1 MNVRVRRLLAFWKEN
16 GVSATVRLFRT
27 KLGAAIAGR
36 PVLNKIRAGSLIAGI
51 AGPPGT
57 VSEIVQFQFPSLQPL
72 ATYLIPK
79 PSLPRVSLVTDSV
92 GSGSLFGGVG
102 TALLFAAQ
110 LANRMNATLRVVTR
124 TEAPSPKNVWQILS
138 AYGIQ
143 LQHEIQFAFA
153 PVPGDDEEEHGLA
166 VGAASGLD
174 IGPDETFI
182 TTSWWTTAAALPS
195 VPHASIIYLL
205 QEDERM
211 FYPFGEERVQCEQV
225 LRSSDIR
232 FVVNTRL
239 LFDHL
244 VANGLPHLER
254 NGLWFEPAFPKSL
267 FHPRQHGLGGKKRFF
282 FYARPNNP
290 RNLFHI
296 GLDVIDRAIS
306 KGILD
311 LAQWEVFLV
320 GKDIPKVKF
329 GDGYLPTQCEGLN
342 WEAYADLAGTIDLGL
357 CLMCTPHP
365 SYPPLDLAASGA
377 VVVTNKFGNKQE
389 LSSYSQNIICADLDT
404 EALLDALRE
413 GVALA
418 QDEVTRSRN
427 FAANGLSG
435 DWAQSFEN
443 TLQLLATER

>member
-1 MNVRVRRLLAFWKEN
+1 MSVRVRRLLAFWREN

-36 PVLNKIRAGSLIAGI
+36 PVLNRIRAGSLIAGV

-57 VSEIVQFQFPSLQPL
+57 VSDIVRFQFPRLQPL

-79 PSLPRVSLVTDSV
+79 PSLPRVSLITDSI

-102 TALLFAAQ
+102 TALLFAAH

-124 TEAPSPKNVWQILS
+124 TEVPSPKNVLQILG

-143 LQHEIQFAFA
+143 LRHEVQFAFV
-153 PVPGDDEEEHGLA
+153 PVLGDNGGAEQTD
-166 VGAASGLD
+166 GAAGGLD
-174 IGPDETFI
+174 IGPDETFV
-182 TTSWWTTAAALPS
+182 TTSWWTTSAALTS

-211 FYPFGEERVQCEQV
+211 FYPFGEDRFQCEQV
-225 LRSSDIR
+225 LRTDSIR

-244 VANGLPHLER
+244 VASGLPHLER
-254 NGLWFEPAFPKSL
+254 NGLWFEPAFPQSL
-267 FHPRQHGLGGKKRFF
+267 FRPRQNESGGKKRFF

-296 GLDVIDRAIS
+296 GLEIIDRAINR
-306 KGILD
+306 GILD
-311 LAQWEVFLV
+311 LAQWDVFLV
-320 GKDIPKVKF
+320 GKDIPRVIF
-329 GDGYLPTQCEGLN
+329 GDGYLPTQYEGLN

-357 CLMCTPHP
+357 CLMSTPHP

-377 VVVTNKFGNKQE
+377 VVVTNKFGNKLD
-389 LSSYSQNIICADLDT
+389 LSSYSQNIICADLDA
-404 EALLDALRE
+404 EALLEALRE

-418 QDEVTRSRN
+418 QDNETRSRN

-435 DWAQSFEN
+435 DWALSFEN
-443 TLQLLATER
+443 TLRSLATES

>member
-1 MNVRVRRLLAFWKEN
+1 MSVRVRRLLAFWKEN
-16 GVSATVRLFRT
+16 GVLATVRLLRT

-36 PVLNKIRAGSLIAGI
+36 PVLNKIRPGSLVAGI

-57 VSEIVQFQFPSLQPL
+57 VGEIVRFQFPSLQPL

-79 PSLPRVSLVTDSV
+79 PSLPRVSLVTDSI

-124 TEAPSPKNVWQILS
+124 TEAPSPKNVLQILS

-143 LQHEIQFAFA
+143 LRHEIQFAFA
-153 PVPGDDEEEHGLA
+153 PVAGDDAEPGQA
-166 VGAASGLD
+166 DGAASGLD

-211 FYPFGEERVQCEQV
+211 FYPFGEERVQCERV
-225 LRSSDIR
+225 MRNGDIR

-244 VANGLPHLER
+244 VANGLDQLER

-267 FHPRQHGLGGKKRFF
+267 FHPRQDGPAGKKRFF

-296 GLDVIDRAIS
+296 GLDIIDRAIS

-311 LAQWEVFLV
+311 LSQWDVFLV
-320 GKDIPKVKF
+320 GKDIPKVMF

-365 SYPPLDLAASGA
+365 SYPPFDLAASGS
-377 VVVTNKFGNKQE
+377 VVVTNKFGNKQD
-389 LSSYSQNIICADLDT
+389 LSGYSQNIICADLDT

-418 QDEVTRSRN
+418 QDEVARSRN

-443 TLQLLATER
+443 ILQTLAAER

>member
-1 MNVRVRRLLAFWKEN
+1 MSVRVRRLLAFWKEN

-27 KLGAAIAGR
+27 KLSAAVAGR
-36 PVLNKIRAGSLIAGI
+36 PVLNKIRAGSLIAGV

-79 PSLPRVSLVTDSV
+79 PSLPRVSLVTDSI

-102 TALLFAAQ
+102 TALLFAAL
-110 LANRMNATLRVVTR
+110 LANRMNATLRIVTR
-124 TEAPSPKNVWQILS
+124 TEAPSPKNVLQILS

-143 LQHEIQFAFA
+143 IRHEMQFAFA
-153 PVPGDDEEEHGLA
+153 PVTDGDEDSGPTS
-166 VGAASGLD
+166 GAASGLD

-211 FYPFGEERVQCEQV
+211 FYPFGEERVQCERI
-225 LRSSDIR
+225 LRNEDIR

-244 VANGLPHLER
+244 VANGMAQLER

-267 FHPRQHGLGGKKRFF
+267 FHERQREPGGKKRFF

-296 GLDVIDRAIS
+296 GLDIIERAIS

-311 LAQWEVFLV
+311 LAQWDVFLV

-365 SYPPLDLAASGA
+365 SYPPLDLAASGC
-377 VVVTNKFGNKQE
+377 VVVTNKFANKQD
-389 LSSYSQNIICADLDT
+389 LSSYSQNIICSELDT
-404 EALLDALRE
+404 EALVEALRV

-418 QDEVTRSRN
+418 LDKEARSRN

-435 DWAQSFEN
+435 DWARSFDE
-443 TLQLLATER
+443 TLQSLVAGR

>member
-1 MNVRVRRLLAFWKEN
+1 MSVRARRLLAFLKEN
-16 GVSATVRLFRT
+16 GASATVRLLRT
-27 KLGAAIAGR
+27 KLGAAVAGR
-36 PVLNKIRAGSLIAGI
+36 PVLNKIKAGSLIAGV

-57 VSEIVQFQFPSLQPL
+57 VSEVVRFQFPSLQPL
-72 ATYLIPK
+72 ATYLIPR
-79 PSLPRVSLVTDSV
+79 PSLPRISLITDSI

-110 LANRMNATLRVVTR
+110 LANRMNATLRIVTR
-124 TEAPSPKNVWQILS
+124 TETPSPKNVLQILS

-143 LQHEIQFAFA
+143 LRHEIQFAFA
-153 PVPGDDEEEHGLA
+153 PVPGNDD
-166 VGAASGLD
+166 GAGPTDGATSGLD
-174 IGPDETFI
+174 IGPDETFV
-182 TTSWWTTAAALPS
+182 TTSWWTTAAALSS
-195 VPHASIIYLL
+195 VPRTSIVYLL

-225 LRSSDIR
+225 LRSEDIR

-244 VANGLPHLER
+244 VDNGLEQLKR

-267 FHPRQHGLGGKKRFF
+267 FQPRQNESGGKKRFF

-296 GLDVIDRAIS
+296 GLDIIDQAIN

-311 LAQWEVFLV
+311 LAQWDVFLV
-320 GKDIPKVKF
+320 GKDIPKVIF

-377 VVVTNKFGNKQE
+377 VVVTNKFGNKQD

-418 QDEVTRSRN
+418 QDGGARSRN

-435 DWAQSFEN
+435 DWAQSFET
-443 TLQLLATER
+443 TLQSLVAGR

>member
-1 MNVRVRRLLAFWKEN
+1 MSVRVRRLLAFWKEN

-36 PVLNKIRAGSLIAGI
+36 PVLNRIRAGSLIAGV

-57 VSEIVQFQFPSLQPL
+57 VSDVVRFQFPRLQPL

-79 PSLPRVSLVTDSV
+79 PSFPRVSLITDSI

-110 LANRMNATLRVVTR
+110 LANRMGATLRVVTR
-124 TEAPSPKNVWQILS
+124 TEAPSPKNVLQILG

-143 LQHEIQFAFA
+143 LRHEVQFAFA
-153 PVPGDDEEEHGLA
+153 PVSGDNAGTGPTD
-166 VGAASGLD
+166 GAAVGLD

-182 TTSWWTTAAALPS
+182 TTSWWTTAAALSS
-195 VPHASIIYLL
+195 VPRASIIYLL

-211 FYPFGEERVQCEQV
+211 FYPFGEERFQCEQV
-225 LRSSDIR
+225 LRTDDIR

-239 LFDHL
+239 LFDYL
-244 VANGLPHLER
+244 VASGLGQLER

-267 FHPRQHGLGGKKRFF
+267 FHPRRNESGGKKRFF

-296 GLDVIDRAIS
+296 GLDIIDRAIN

-311 LAQWEVFLV
+311 LAHWDVFLV
-320 GKDIPKVKF
+320 GRDIPKVIF
-329 GDGYLPTQCEGLN
+329 GDGYLPTQYEGLN

-365 SYPPLDLAASGA
+365 SYPPLDLAASGS
-377 VVVTNKFGNKQE
+377 VVVTNKFGNKLD

-418 QDEVTRSRN
+418 QAKETRSRN

-443 TLQLLATER
+443 TLQSLVTER